1 MYFDDK
7 YFKTEEIDGFV
18 VDSMMKRAWAAEME
32 IMQEIDRICKEN
44 DLQYYAAWGTLLGTI
59 RHKGFIPWDDDMD
72 MGMLREDYERFIEI
86 APKKLKPEYFLQT
99 WKTDKSYPYAFA
111 KIRKK
116 GTVFIEAVSQKTN
129 AHNEIFVDIFPYDVY
144 PDNET
149 VRTKLMKKIMLLK
162 YSLWMKDG
170 MTPWLRH
177 KSILD
182 RLLVRAKYV
191 PHYFYAL
198 THSRDAMIAEYEK
211 LMPMY
216 NAETS
221 KYYVEQSGGTPFGK
235 WIIPTECFKKFI
247 EVKFEDTMFLVPE
260 KYDLYLK
267 TVYGDYMQLPPV
279 EKRGNWHQIVEV
291 KV

>member
-1 MYFDDK
+1 MDNETLRKVQLAQLEIGKEIKRVCDENGIK
-7 YFKTEEIDGFV
+7 YFL
-18 VDSMMKRAWAAEME
+18 DS
-32 IMQEIDRICKEN
+32 
-44 DLQYYAAWGTLLGTI
+44 GTLLGAI

-72 MGMLREDYERFIEI
+72 MGMLREDYDRFIEI

-144 PDNET
+144 PDDET
-149 VRTKLMKKIMLLK
+149 VRTELTRKIMLLK

-177 KSILD
+177 KSALD
-182 RLLVRAKYV
+182 RLLVRTKYV

-235 WIIPTECFKKFI
+235 WIIPTECFEKFI